1 MEKEFEHFFL
11 HNFLKVKSFAFRLL
25 LSEADAEDVAQ
36 DIFIKLLEMPHIWH
50 NNQDN
55 EAPFLYT
62 ITRNHVFNLIKRR
75 SVERKY
81 QEHLINENFN
91 FEEYGIEESLYAK
104 ELNLIATYV
113 VEQMPE
119 QRRNV
124 YKMSRVEGKTSAEI
138 ATELNLSQR
147 TVEHHI
153 YLALNELKKYL
164 LFFLFFIK

>member
-1 MEKEFEHFFL
+1 MEKDFEHFFL

-36 DIFIKLLEMPHIWH
+36 DIFIKLLDMPHIWQG
-50 NNQDN
+50 NTDN
-55 EAPFLYT
+55 EAPYLYA

-81 QEHLINENFN
+81 QDHLINENFN
-91 FEEYGIEESLYAK
+91 FEEYGIEENLYAK

-119 QRRNV
+119 QRRNI
-124 YKMSRVEGKTSAEI
+124 YKMSRIEGKSSAEI
-138 ATELNLSQR
+138 AEDLNLSKR